1 MNSPQ
6 EQQQIRQQAA
16 EWAIRLDG
24 GDLDRSRREALD
36 GWLAADPRHPAA
48 LALAQ
53 RTWKQLGS
61 LAEPRTMVQTAV
73 ASAPHRAGGRRKGW
87 RGWAAAAAVLLALGS
102 AWNERDAG
110 VSWLADHATGKG
122 EVRILR
128 LVDGSEVELDAQ
140 SAIDVAYDSRERRV
154 RLLEGSAI
162 FRAAPRAGRET
173 RPFVVESA
181 GGSTRALGTRFL
193 VSRNDDGSVQ
203 VGVLEHR
210 VAVALAHPRTGTV
223 GRRELGE
230 GESLRYSAEG
240 GGGGGGGRGG
250 GGGGSPGR
258 PRGAGGGGGRGGGRR
273 HDLTSWRRGLL
284 VFDEQPL
291 GEVVARLNRYRP
303 GHLLVAPGALAQRRV
318 SGVFRVADL
327 EASLQSISDELGV
340 RSLGLA
346 GVTLLY

>member
-61 LAEPRTMVQTAV
+61 LAEPRTMVQTPV

-230 GESLRYSAEG
+230 GESLRYSAE
-240 GGGGGGGRGG
+240 
-250 GGGGSPGR
+250 
-258 PRGAGGGGGRGGGRR
+258 
-273 HDLTSWRRGLL
+273 
-284 VFDEQPL
+284 
-291 GEVVARLNRYRP
+291 
-303 GHLLVAPGALAQRRV
+303 
-318 SGVFRVADL
+318 
-327 EASLQSISDELGV
+327 
-340 RSLGLA
+340 
-346 GVTLLY
+346 

>member
-24 GDLDRSRREALD
+24 GDLDRPRREALD

-61 LAEPRTMVQTAV
+61 LAEPRTIVPEPPV
-73 ASAPHRAGGRRKGW
+73 ASAPRRAGGRRKGW
-87 RGWAAAAAVLLALGS
+87 RRWAAAAAVLLALGS

-110 VSWLADHATGKG
+110 VTWLADHSTGKG

-210 VAVALAHPRTGTV
+210 VAVALAHPRAGTV

-230 GESLRYSAEG
+230 GESLRYSAED
-240 GGGGGGGRGG
+240 GGGGGRGG
-250 GGGGSPGR
+250 GGAPP
-258 PRGAGGGGGRGGGRR
+258 PRGGGGDVGAGRRRKQKKAPPPPPPPPPPAAGGGG
-273 HDLTSWRRGLL
+273 S
-284 VFDEQPL
+284 
-291 GEVVARLNRYRP
+291 AY
-303 GHLLVAPGALAQRRV
+303 
-318 SGVFRVADL
+318 
-327 EASLQSISDELGV
+327 
-340 RSLGLA
+340 
-346 GVTLLY
+346 

>member
-61 LAEPRTMVQTAV
+61 LAEPRTMVQTPV
-73 ASAPHRAGGRRKGW
+73 ASAPRRAGGRRKGW

-240 GGGGGGGRGG
+240 GGGGGRGG
-250 GGGGSPGR
+250 GP
-258 PRGAGGGGGRGGGRR
+258 PP
-273 HDLTSWRRGLL
+273 RRGLL

>member
-61 LAEPRTMVQTAV
+61 LAEPRTMVQTPV
-73 ASAPHRAGGRRKGW
+73 ANAPRRAGGRRKGW

-240 GGGGGGGRGG
+240 GVGGAGAGRRYRAVGGGAAPRGGRLD
-250 GGGGSPGR
+250 
-258 PRGAGGGGGRGGGRR
+258 
-273 HDLTSWRRGLL
+273 DLTSWRRGLL

-340 RSLGLA
+340 RSLSLA

>member
-1 MNSPQ
+1 M
-6 EQQQIRQQAA
+6 
-16 EWAIRLDG
+16 
-24 GDLDRSRREALD
+24 
-36 GWLAADPRHPAA
+36 
-48 LALAQ
+48 
-53 RTWKQLGS
+53 
-61 LAEPRTMVQTAV
+61 
-73 ASAPHRAGGRRKGW
+73 
-87 RGWAAAAAVLLALGS
+87 LLALGS

-240 GGGGGGGRGG
+240 GVEAPQGGRLD
-250 GGGGSPGR
+250 
-258 PRGAGGGGGRGGGRR
+258 
-273 HDLTSWRRGLL
+273 DLTSWRRGLL

-318 SGVFRVADL
+318 SGYSGSPTWRPRC
-327 EASLQSISDELGV
+327 S
-340 RSLGLA
+340 RSA
-346 GVTLLY
+346 MSWACAAWAWRE

>member
-61 LAEPRTMVQTAV
+61 LTEPRTMVQTPV
-73 ASAPHRAGGRRKGW
+73 ASAPRRAGGRRKGW

-102 AWNERDAG
+102 AWSERDAG
-110 VSWLADHATGKG
+110 VTWLADHSTGKG

-193 VSRNDDGSVQ
+193 VSRN
-203 VGVLEHR
+203 E
-210 VAVALAHPRTGTV
+210 
-223 GRRELGE
+223 
-230 GESLRYSAEG
+230 EG
-240 GGGGGGGRGG
+240 GVEAPRGGRLD
-250 GGGGSPGR
+250 
-258 PRGAGGGGGRGGGRR
+258 
-273 HDLTSWRRGLL
+273 DLTSWRRGLL

>member
-1 MNSPQ
+1 M
-6 EQQQIRQQAA
+6 
-16 EWAIRLDG
+16 
-24 GDLDRSRREALD
+24 
-36 GWLAADPRHPAA
+36 
-48 LALAQ
+48 
-53 RTWKQLGS
+53 
-61 LAEPRTMVQTAV
+61 
-73 ASAPHRAGGRRKGW
+73 
-87 RGWAAAAAVLLALGS
+87 LLALGS

-110 VSWLADHATGKG
+110 VSWLADHSTGKG

-162 FRAAPRAGRET
+162 FRAAPARGGRHGPSWWKAPAAALA
-173 RPFVVESA
+173 RWVLGSWSA
-181 GGSTRALGTRFL
+181 ATTTAA
-193 VSRNDDGSVQ
+193 SRS
-203 VGVLEHR
+203 VLEHR

-240 GGGGGGGRGG
+240 GVEAPLGGRLD
-250 GGGGSPGR
+250 
-258 PRGAGGGGGRGGGRR
+258 
-273 HDLTSWRRGLL
+273 DLTSWRRGLL

>member
-61 LAEPRTMVQTAV
+61 LAEPRTMVQTPV

-181 GGSTRALGTRFL
+181 GGSTRALG
-193 VSRNDDGSVQ
+193 
-203 VGVLEHR
+203 
-210 VAVALAHPRTGTV
+210 
-223 GRRELGE
+223 E
-230 GESLRYSAEG
+230 GESLRYCAEG
-240 GGGGGGGRGG
+240 GVEAPLGGRLD
-250 GGGGSPGR
+250 
-258 PRGAGGGGGRGGGRR
+258 
-273 HDLTSWRRGLL
+273 DLTSWRRGLL

>member
-1 MNSPQ
+1 
-6 EQQQIRQQAA
+6 
-16 EWAIRLDG
+16 
-24 GDLDRSRREALD
+24 
-36 GWLAADPRHPAA
+36 
-48 LALAQ
+48 
-53 RTWKQLGS
+53 
-61 LAEPRTMVQTAV
+61 MVQTPV
-73 ASAPHRAGGRRKGW
+73 ASAPRRAGGGARVARL
-87 RGWAAAAAVLLALGS
+87 AAAAAVLLALGS
-102 AWNERDAG
+102 AWSERDAG
-110 VSWLADHATGKG
+110 VTWLADHSTGKG

-162 FRAAPRAGRET
+162 FRAARAGRET

-240 GGGGGGGRGG
+240 GVEAPLGGRLD
-250 GGGGSPGR
+250 
-258 PRGAGGGGGRGGGRR
+258 
-273 HDLTSWRRGLL
+273 DLTSWRRGLL

>member
-61 LAEPRTMVQTAV
+61 LAEPRTMVQTPV
-73 ASAPHRAGGRRKGW
+73 ASAPRRAGGRRKGW

-102 AWNERDAG
+102 AWSERDAG
-110 VSWLADHATGKG
+110 VSWLADYATGKG

-203 VGVLEHR
+203 VGVLD
-210 VAVALAHPRTGTV
+210 
-223 GRRELGE
+223 
-230 GESLRYSAEG
+230 
-240 GGGGGGGRGG
+240 
-250 GGGGSPGR
+250 
-258 PRGAGGGGGRGGGRR
+258 
-273 HDLTSWRRGLL
+273 DLTSWRRGLL

>member
-61 LAEPRTMVQTAV
+61 LAEPRTMVQTPV
-73 ASAPHRAGGRRKGW
+73 ASAPRRAGGRRKGW

-110 VSWLADHATGKG
+110 VTWLADHSTGKG

-162 FRAAPRAGRET
+162 FRAAPRAERET

-193 VSRNDDGSVQ
+193 VSRNDDGSVEAP
-203 VGVLEHR
+203 L
-210 VAVALAHPRTGTV
+210 
-223 GRRELGE
+223 
-230 GESLRYSAEG
+230 
-240 GGGGGGGRGG
+240 GGRLD
-250 GGGGSPGR
+250 
-258 PRGAGGGGGRGGGRR
+258 
-273 HDLTSWRRGLL
+273 DLTSWRRGLL

>member
-61 LAEPRTMVQTAV
+61 LAEPRTMVQTPV

-193 VSRNDDGSVQ
+193 VSRNEDGSVQ

-240 GGGGGGGRGG
+240 GVEAPLGGRLD
-250 GGGGSPGR
+250 
-258 PRGAGGGGGRGGGRR
+258 
-273 HDLTSWRRGLL
+273 DLTSWRRGLL

-291 GEVVARLNRYRP
+291 DAQTLRSLRYMCDVEYHTTCFVRE
-303 GHLLVAPGALAQRRV
+303 LLVTPSHREDAPAAFMTMWNREEFWHGEALAAHRHRMGGVGRSAPRSGGLRV
-318 SGVFRVADL
+318 HALVHPL
-327 EASLQSISDELGV
+327 
-340 RSLGLA
+340 
-346 GVTLLY
+346 

>member
-1 MNSPQ
+1 MKTPSPADSDTLVQ
-6 EQQQIRQQAA
+6 DAA
-16 EWAIRLDG
+16 HWCMRLHAE
-24 GDLDRSRREALD
+24 DLSEEERGEFQR
-36 GWLAADPRHPAA
+36 WLAADPRHAAEYAEMEEIWALSELLPRTPAPELRNHAATRPFGRRRRGWKSQARAAA
-48 LALAQ
+48 LALLMLPTAGYLGWLQGWIPSNYQ
-53 RTWKQLGS
+53 RYE
-61 LAEPRTMVQTAV
+61 AEGNVR
-73 ASAPHRAGGRRKGW
+73 H
-87 RGWAAAAAVLLALGS
+87 AVLP
-102 AWNERDAG
+102 
-110 VSWLADHATGKG
+110 
-122 EVRILR
+122 
-128 LVDGSEVELDAQ
+128 DGSEVELDAQ

-240 GGGGGGGRGG
+240 GVEAPLGGRLD
-250 GGGGSPGR
+250 
-258 PRGAGGGGGRGGGRR
+258 
-273 HDLTSWRRGLL
+273 DLTSWRRGLL

-340 RSLGLA
+340 RSLSLA

>member
-61 LAEPRTMVQTAV
+61 LAEPRTMVQTPV
-73 ASAPHRAGGRRKGW
+73 ASAPRRAGGRRKGW

-181 GGSTRALGTRFL
+181 GGSTRALGTWFL

-210 VAVALAHPRTGTV
+210 VAVALAHPGVEAPR
-223 GRRELGE
+223 
-230 GESLRYSAEG
+230 
-240 GGGGGGGRGG
+240 GGRLD
-250 GGGGSPGR
+250 
-258 PRGAGGGGGRGGGRR
+258 
-273 HDLTSWRRGLL
+273 DLTSWRRGLL

-327 EASLQSISDELGV
+327 EASLQSISDELGM

>member
-61 LAEPRTMVQTAV
+61 LAEPRTMVQTPV

-193 VSRNDDGSVQ
+193 VSRNEDGSVQ

-223 GRRELGE
+223 GRRE
-230 GESLRYSAEG
+230 
-240 GGGGGGGRGG
+240 
-250 GGGGSPGR
+250 
-258 PRGAGGGGGRGGGRR
+258 
-273 HDLTSWRRGLL
+273 
-284 VFDEQPL
+284 L

-327 EASLQSISDELGV
+327 EPSLQSISDELGV

>member
-61 LAEPRTMVQTAV
+61 LAEPRTMVQTPV
-73 ASAPHRAGGRRKGW
+73 ASAPRRAGGRRKGW

-203 VGVLEHR
+203 VPL
-210 VAVALAHPRTGTV
+210 
-223 GRRELGE
+223 
-230 GESLRYSAEG
+230 
-240 GGGGGGGRGG
+240 GGRLD
-250 GGGGSPGR
+250 
-258 PRGAGGGGGRGGGRR
+258 
-273 HDLTSWRRGLL
+273 DLTSWRRGLL

>member
-61 LAEPRTMVQTAV
+61 LAEPRTMVQTPV
-73 ASAPHRAGGRRKGW
+73 ASAPRRAGGRRKGW

-193 VSRNDDGSVQ
+193 VSRND
-203 VGVLEHR
+203 
-210 VAVALAHPRTGTV
+210 
-223 GRRELGE
+223 
-230 GESLRYSAEG
+230 EG
-240 GGGGGGGRGG
+240 GVEAPLGGRLD
-250 GGGGSPGR
+250 
-258 PRGAGGGGGRGGGRR
+258 
-273 HDLTSWRRGLL
+273 DLTSWRRGLL

-327 EASLQSISDELGV
+327 EASLQSISDELGM
-340 RSLGLA
+340 RSLSLA

>member
-73 ASAPHRAGGRRKGW
+73 ASAPRRAGGRRKGW

-240 GGGGGGGRGG
+240 GAACWSSTSSRWARWWRASIATGRGICWWLPVRWRS
-250 GGGGSPGR
+250 GGSAGYSGSPTWR
-258 PRGAGGGGGRGGGRR
+258 PRCSRSAM
-273 HDLTSWRRGLL
+273 SWACAAWAWR
-284 VFDEQPL
+284 E
-291 GEVVARLNRYRP
+291 
-303 GHLLVAPGALAQRRV
+303 
-318 SGVFRVADL
+318 
-327 EASLQSISDELGV
+327 
-340 RSLGLA
+340 
-346 GVTLLY
+346 

>member
-73 ASAPHRAGGRRKGW
+73 ASAPRRAGGRRKGW

-102 AWNERDAG
+102 AWSERDAG
-110 VSWLADHATGKG
+110 VTWLADHSTGKG

-240 GGGGGGGRGG
+240 GGGGGGR
-250 GGGGSPGR
+250 
-258 PRGAGGGGGRGGGRR
+258 
-273 HDLTSWRRGLL
+273 
-284 VFDEQPL
+284 
-291 GEVVARLNRYRP
+291 
-303 GHLLVAPGALAQRRV
+303 
-318 SGVFRVADL
+318 
-327 EASLQSISDELGV
+327 
-340 RSLGLA
+340 
-346 GVTLLY
+346 

>member
-61 LAEPRTMVQTAV
+61 LAEPRTMVQTPV
-73 ASAPHRAGGRRKGW
+73 ASAPRRAGGRRKGW

-102 AWNERDAG
+102 AWSERDAG

-193 VSRNDDGSVQ
+193 VSRNEDGSVQ

-210 VAVALAHPRTGTV
+210 VAVALAHPRTGT
-223 GRRELGE
+223 
-230 GESLRYSAEG
+230 
-240 GGGGGGGRGG
+240 
-250 GGGGSPGR
+250 
-258 PRGAGGGGGRGGGRR
+258 
-273 HDLTSWRRGLL
+273 
-284 VFDEQPL
+284 
-291 GEVVARLNRYRP
+291 
-303 GHLLVAPGALAQRRV
+303 
-318 SGVFRVADL
+318 
-327 EASLQSISDELGV
+327 
-340 RSLGLA
+340 
-346 GVTLLY
+346 

>member
-1 MNSPQ
+1 M
-6 EQQQIRQQAA
+6 
-16 EWAIRLDG
+16 
-24 GDLDRSRREALD
+24 
-36 GWLAADPRHPAA
+36 
-48 LALAQ
+48 
-53 RTWKQLGS
+53 
-61 LAEPRTMVQTAV
+61 
-73 ASAPHRAGGRRKGW
+73 
-87 RGWAAAAAVLLALGS
+87 LLALGS

-110 VSWLADHATGKG
+110 VTWLADHSTGKG

-162 FRAAPRAGRET
+162 FRAAPRAGWET

-210 VAVALAHPRTGTV
+210 VAVALAHPRAGAP
-223 GRRELGE
+223 L
-230 GESLRYSAEG
+230 
-240 GGGGGGGRGG
+240 GGRLD
-250 GGGGSPGR
+250 
-258 PRGAGGGGGRGGGRR
+258 
-273 HDLTSWRRGLL
+273 DLTSWRRGLL

-340 RSLGLA
+340 RSLSLA

>member
-1 MNSPQ
+1 
-6 EQQQIRQQAA
+6 
-16 EWAIRLDG
+16 
-24 GDLDRSRREALD
+24 
-36 GWLAADPRHPAA
+36 
-48 LALAQ
+48 
-53 RTWKQLGS
+53 
-61 LAEPRTMVQTAV
+61 
-73 ASAPHRAGGRRKGW
+73 
-87 RGWAAAAAVLLALGS
+87 AAAVLLALGS

-240 GGGGGGGRGG
+240 GVEAPLGGRLD
-250 GGGGSPGR
+250 
-258 PRGAGGGGGRGGGRR
+258 
-273 HDLTSWRRGLL
+273 DLTSWRRGLL

>member
-61 LAEPRTMVQTAV
+61 LAEPRTMVQTPV
-73 ASAPHRAGGRRKGW
+73 ASAPRRAGGRRKGW

-223 GRRELGE
+223 G
-230 GESLRYSAEG
+230 
-240 GGGGGGGRGG
+240 GGRLD
-250 GGGGSPGR
+250 
-258 PRGAGGGGGRGGGRR
+258 
-273 HDLTSWRRGLL
+273 DLTSWRRGLL

>member
-61 LAEPRTMVQTAV
+61 LAEPRTMVQTPV
-73 ASAPHRAGGRRKGW
+73 ASAPRRAGGRRKGW

-102 AWNERDAG
+102 AWSERDAG
-110 VSWLADHATGKG
+110 VTWLADHSTGKG

-240 GGGGGGGRGG
+240 GVEAPPVSYTHLRAHETL
-250 GGGGSPGR
+250 SE
-258 PRGAGGGGGRGGGRR
+258 
-273 HDLTSWRRGLL
+273 L

>member
-61 LAEPRTMVQTAV
+61 LAEPRTMVQTPV
-73 ASAPHRAGGRRKGW
+73 ASAPRRAGGRRKGW

-102 AWNERDAG
+102 AWSERDAG
-110 VSWLADHATGKG
+110 VTWLADHSTGKG

-193 VSRNDDGSVQ
+193 VSRNDDGSVEAP
-203 VGVLEHR
+203 L
-210 VAVALAHPRTGTV
+210 
-223 GRRELGE
+223 
-230 GESLRYSAEG
+230 
-240 GGGGGGGRGG
+240 GGRLD
-250 GGGGSPGR
+250 
-258 PRGAGGGGGRGGGRR
+258 
-273 HDLTSWRRGLL
+273 DLTSWRRGLL

>member
-61 LAEPRTMVQTAV
+61 LAEPRTMVQTPV
-73 ASAPHRAGGRRKGW
+73 ANAPRRAGGRRKGW

-128 LVDGSEVELDAQ
+128 LVDGS
-140 SAIDVAYDSRERRV
+140 
-154 RLLEGSAI
+154 AI

-193 VSRNDDGSVQ
+193 VSRNEDGSVQ

-240 GGGGGGGRGG
+240 GVEAPLGGRLD
-250 GGGGSPGR
+250 
-258 PRGAGGGGGRGGGRR
+258 
-273 HDLTSWRRGLL
+273 DLTSWRRGLL

-327 EASLQSISDELGV
+327 EPSLQSISDELGV

>member
-61 LAEPRTMVQTAV
+61 LAEPRTMVQTPV
-73 ASAPHRAGGRRKGW
+73 ASAPRRAGGRRKGW

-240 GGGGGGGRGG
+240 GAACWSSTSSRWARWWRGSIATGRGICWWLPVRWRS
-250 GGGGSPGR
+250 GGSAAYSGSPTWR
-258 PRGAGGGGGRGGGRR
+258 PRCSRSAM
-273 HDLTSWRRGLL
+273 SWECAAWAWR
-284 VFDEQPL
+284 E
-291 GEVVARLNRYRP
+291 
-303 GHLLVAPGALAQRRV
+303 
-318 SGVFRVADL
+318 
-327 EASLQSISDELGV
+327 
-340 RSLGLA
+340 
-346 GVTLLY
+346 